1 MANERKEIE
10 LIILTSLITTFSIAS
25 HIISF
30 NIYSFNNFV
39 FIPSSITYMLV
50 IALLDYSSVYYSRR
64 LVISMII
71 IESLSNAML
80 FCLIK
85 GSFIYNI
92 SSLSPIEDS
101 LKNILL
107 YFEKMYLANIVGTL
121 IALLIN
127 NYIFTFFLKKTNFLT
142 SSFISS
148 TIFILLYTPAT
159 DFIAFH
165 DVVDLKN
172 KNLIS
177 FNIITNMISFLIWS
191 LSLNSLIKWR
201 RKND

>member
-10 LIILTSLITTFSIAS
+10 LIIITSLITTFSIAS

-30 NIYSFNNFV
+30 NIYSFDSFI

-64 LVISMII
+64 FVISMIV
-71 IESLSNAML
+71 IESLSNAIL
-80 FCLIK
+80 FGLIK
-85 GSFIYNI
+85 SSFIYNL
-92 SSLSPIEDS
+92 SSLSPIADS
-101 LKNILL
+101 LRNILL
-107 YFEKMYLANIVGTL
+107 YFEKMYFANIVGTL

-127 NYIFTFFLKKTNFLT
+127 NYIFTFFFKKTNFLT

-159 DFIAFH
+159 DFLAFH
-165 DVVDLKN
+165 GVVNIKN
-172 KNLIS
+172 TNLIS
-177 FNIITNMISFLIWS
+177 FNIITNMMSFLFWS
-191 LSLNSLIKWR
+191 LLLNSLIKWR